1 MAFERGPVIQRA
13 GTAARADIDEGL
25 RAFMLKIYNYMCLAL
40 GVTGA
45 VAMFT
50 ASSDTMM
57 QAIFGTPL
65 AYVVMFSPLA
75 FILVLSFGINK
86 LGTGAVQA
94 IFWAFAATMG
104 LSMASIFMVY
114 TDTSIAKVFFITAS
128 VFAAMSLYGY
138 TTKRSLAA
146 MGAFMFMGDLARE
159 IALPVEID
167 FMAVSSYGNTTKTS
181 GVVRIVKDLDLDL
194 SGRDVLIVEDIVHSG
209 LTLRYLSRNLLAR
222 NPASLEVC
230 ALLVREGKSA
240 NAPDLR
246 YVGFT
251 IPPAFVVGYGLD
263 VAERYRNLPYVCAYI
278 GDR

>member
-50 ASSDTMM
+50 ASSETMM
-57 QAIFGTPL
+57 QAIFTTPL

-86 LGTGAVQA
+86 LSTGAVQA

-114 TDTSIAKVFFITAS
+114 TDASIAKVFFITAS

-138 TTKRSLAA
+138 TTKRDLTGIGSFL
-146 MGAFMFMGDLARE
+146 FMGLIGIV
-159 IALPVEID
+159 IASIVNIFLQ
-167 FMAVSSYGNTTKTS
+167 SSMMQFIIS
-181 GVVRIVKDLDLDL
+181 VVGVLVFV
-194 SGRDVLIVEDIVHSG
+194 G
-209 LTLRYLSRNLLAR
+209 LTAYDTQNIRNEYD
-222 NPASLEVC
+222 ASDS
-230 ALLVREGKSA
+230 G
-240 NAPDLR
+240 
-246 YVGFT
+246 
-251 IPPAFVVGYGLD
+251 D
-263 VAERYRNLPYVCAYI
+263 VAEKKSIHGALRLYLDFINLFI
-278 GDR
+278 MMLHLFGNRE

>member
-50 ASSDTMM
+50 ASSETMM
-57 QAIFGTPL
+57 QAIFTTPL

-86 LGTGAVQA
+86 LSTGAVQA

-114 TDTSIAKVFFITAS
+114 TDASIAKVFFITAS

-146 MGAFMFMGDLARE
+146 MGAFMFMGLIGII
-159 IALPVEID
+159 IAMVVNM
-167 FMAVSSYGNTTKTS
+167 FMQSSGLEFAIS
-181 GVVRIVKDLDLDL
+181 ILG
-194 SGRDVLIVEDIVHSG
+194 VLIFTG
-209 LTLRYLSRNLLAR
+209 LTAWDTQKLKMIYIQSDGTAATEKTAIYGALTLYLDFINLFYF
-222 NPASLEVC
+222 
-230 ALLVREGKSA
+230 LLMLLGNR
-240 NAPDLR
+240 D
-246 YVGFT
+246 
-251 IPPAFVVGYGLD
+251 
-263 VAERYRNLPYVCAYI
+263 
-278 GDR
+278 

>member
-25 RAFMLKIYNYMCLAL
+25 RAFMLKIYNYMSLAL

-86 LGTGAVQA
+86 LSTGAVQA

-146 MGAFMFMGDLARE
+146 MGAFMFMGLIGIV
-159 IALPVEID
+159 IAMVVNL
-167 FMAVSSYGNTTKTS
+167 FMQSSGLEFAIS
-181 GVVRIVKDLDLDL
+181 ILG
-194 SGRDVLIVEDIVHSG
+194 VLIFTG
-209 LTLRYLSRNLLAR
+209 LTAWDTQKLKMIYIQSDGTAVTEKTAIYGALTLYLDFINLFYF
-222 NPASLEVC
+222 
-230 ALLVREGKSA
+230 LLMLLGNR
-240 NAPDLR
+240 D
-246 YVGFT
+246 
-251 IPPAFVVGYGLD
+251 
-263 VAERYRNLPYVCAYI
+263 
-278 GDR
+278 

>member
-25 RAFMLKIYNYMCLAL
+25 RAFMLKIYNYMSLAL

-86 LGTGAVQA
+86 LSTGAVQA

-138 TTKRSLAA
+138 TTKRDLTGIGSFL
-146 MGAFMFMGDLARE
+146 FMGLIGIV
-159 IALPVEID
+159 IASIVNIFLQ
-167 FMAVSSYGNTTKTS
+167 SSMMQFIIS
-181 GVVRIVKDLDLDL
+181 VVGVLVFV
-194 SGRDVLIVEDIVHSG
+194 G
-209 LTLRYLSRNLLAR
+209 LTAYDTQNIKNEYDAR
-222 NPASLEVC
+222 DS
-230 ALLVREGKSA
+230 G
-240 NAPDLR
+240 
-246 YVGFT
+246 
-251 IPPAFVVGYGLD
+251 D
-263 VAERYRNLPYVCAYI
+263 VAEKKSIHGALRLYLDFINLFI
-278 GDR
+278 MMLHLFGNRE